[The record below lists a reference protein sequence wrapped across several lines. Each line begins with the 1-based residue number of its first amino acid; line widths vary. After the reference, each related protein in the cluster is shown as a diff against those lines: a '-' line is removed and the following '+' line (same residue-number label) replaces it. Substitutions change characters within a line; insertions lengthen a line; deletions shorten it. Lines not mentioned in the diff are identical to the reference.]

1 MPVLDAPPAPA
12 IVVVGT
18 REAAQDVPNTK
29 ESVDAAKLRETVN
42 LRNSEDSLRYFPS
55 LFVRKRHIGDT
66 QAPLATRTSG
76 VGASARSLVYADG
89 ILLSALIGNN
99 NNFASPRWG
108 MVSPEEI
115 EHVDVLYG
123 PFSAEYPGNSI
134 GAVVNI
140 TTRMPE
146 KLEASTTLA
155 GNLQHFDQYA
165 TRGSY
170 PAYQFAGT
178 VGDRIGAFTWFAS
191 ANHVDSKS
199 QPLAYVTVNRPTA
212 SSAVGVPVTGAFE
225 DLNRLGQPI
234 YVVGAGGFE
243 HQRQNNL
250 KLRLGLDLSNSI
262 KLSWR
267 TGLFLNDTASHAR
280 TYLADASGS
289 PIYAGPVNIQGH
301 TVTVPASAF
310 SNQVYRFDERHW
322 LHAATI
328 EQSTDAFFWSLIGS
342 IYDYAKDEQRIPST
356 ALPAAKIG
364 GPGSIVRMNG
374 TGWRTLDLHAY
385 SRSIQGHDLHG
396 GAHYD
401 GFTLKSRRFATDDWI
416 DGPAGALTQE
426 STGDTRT
433 LALWAE
439 DHWTISPAFMLTM
452 GARYEWWKAYDG
464 RNFNAAPA
472 LDVDQPS
479 RTAQGLSPKV
489 SLRWEPAHR
498 WSVNLSAARALRFP
512 TVSELYQAISTGPT
526 ISIPNPDLRPEKAN
540 SAELAVERT
549 LRGGSIRISLF
560 REGIKD
566 ALIAQSA
573 PLNNSTQLFNY
584 VQNIGRVRTNGAEL
598 AIEKRNLVPHFDL
611 SASVTFADTKIV
623 SDPTFPAA
631 EGKMI
636 PQVPRRKAT
645 IVATWRPTDR
655 LSLTGAA
662 RYSSRMFGTVDNSDV
677 VGHTF
682 QGFEGYFV
690 ADARAVYRLTPK
702 IDIAAGVE
710 NLTDERYFLFH
721 PFPGRTFTAELDW
734 HL

>member
-146 KLEASTTLA
+146 KLEASATLA
-155 GNLQHFDQYA
+155 GNLQHFDPYA

-199 QPLAYVTVNRPTA
+199 QPLDYVTVNRPTA

>member
-146 KLEASTTLA
+146 KLEASATLA

-234 YVVGAGGFE
+234 YVIGAGGFE